1 MGPMSGTTGLDASLP
16 GAGEV
21 AAIVAVAG
29 LVIAFGGWLWW
40 RHRQARRPSIPAWRL
55 LPPPT
60 PRLLAA
66 GLVWLALLAALYPL
80 AVLVLPGHGW
90 QLRLGVGLA
99 AFVGLGFAAGLS
111 LGPAHGW
118 WRALGVAGLGTGWF
132 LLITV
137 ALFESQADAGSGCTG
152 VNSCDTAYGMG
163 AVVVAAMAAVPL
175 LAGVLAGKGFR
186 MLAAGR
192 RPAEG

>member
-1 MGPMSGTTGLDASLP
+1 VSAATGLDASLP

-21 AAIVAVAG
+21 AAIVAGAG
-29 LVIAFGGWLWW
+29 LVIALGGWLWW
-40 RHRQARRPSIPAWRL
+40 RRSQAWRTSSATWRL

-60 PRLLAA
+60 PRLMTT

-80 AVLVLPGHGW
+80 AVLTLPGHGW

-99 AFVGLGFAAGLS
+99 AFVGLGLAAGLA

-118 WRALGVAGLGTGWF
+118 WRALGVAALGAGWF
-132 LLITV
+132 FLITL
-137 ALFESQADAGSGCTG
+137 ALFESQANPGSAGCPGTS
-152 VNSCDTAYGMG
+152 SCDAAYGMG
-163 AVVVAAMAAVPL
+163 AVMVAAVAALPL

-186 MLAAGR
+186 TLVGGR
-192 RPAEG
+192 RPADG

>member
-1 MGPMSGTTGLDASLP
+1 MSAAATGLNASLP

-21 AAIVAVAG
+21 AAIVAGAG
-29 LVIAFGGWLWW
+29 LVIALGGWLWW
-40 RHRQARRPSIPAWRL
+40 RRWQARGTSSATWRL
-55 LPPPT
+55 LPPLT
-60 PRLLAA
+60 PRLMVI

-80 AVLVLPGHGW
+80 AVLTLPGHSW

-99 AFVGLGFAAGLS
+99 AFVGLGLAAGLA

-118 WRALGVAGLGTGWF
+118 WRALGVAAVGAGWF
-132 LLITV
+132 FLITLV
-137 ALFESQADAGSGCTG
+137 LFESQADPGGAGCSGTS
-152 VNSCDTAYGMG
+152 SCDTAYGMG
-163 AVVVAAMAAVPL
+163 AVMVGAMAAVLL

-186 MLAAGR
+186 VLAAGR